1 MGDYLRGVNFVA
13 LELSFMIKTPTSINT
28 SRPSFRILIRSLL
41 AAMFLFAWQ
50 GKLELNAADADLILI
65 NGKVV
70 TVDQS
75 MPNAEAI
82 AIKEGKIL
90 KVGTTKEILLE
101 KAAGT
106 KVIDLKGKLVVPG
119 FIESHAHLTGI
130 GRMLMN
136 LDLTATKSWDEIVA
150 IVKASADKAKPG
162 EWIIGR
168 GWHQSLWKNKPVP
181 DFDGY
186 PIHDKLSEV
195 SPNNPVLLTH
205 RSGHMSFANQRAM
218 LEAGVSRGTSPP
230 EGGEIPRNKE
240 GDPIGVFRETA
251 QGLISR
257 ALAKS
262 REGMSAADLDK
273 EFNSYVEAAQR
284 ECLKFGV
291 TTFVDAG
298 MPVKDALR
306 MKALVDR
313 DRLILRTWIMLRT
326 SNAALERG
334 IPSIKKI
341 RGYGGKRLDVGG
353 IKQMVDGALGAHG
366 AWLLEPYE
374 DLAESTGLV
383 VTPVETIR
391 GAAQLAFENDMQLCV
406 HAIGDRANREML
418 DLFETFYKKAGDR
431 KLRWRVEHVQHL
443 HPDDIPR
450 FGEMGVIASMQGVHC
465 TSDGPFVPS
474 RLGQKRSEEGA
485 YVWKSLLNSGAVIAN
500 GSDAPV
506 EPINPILGFYSTTTR
521 QMKNGKVFYEKQKLS
536 RLETLRSYTL
546 DAAFAIFQEKNR
558 GSISAGKL
566 ADLVVLSKDIITVP
580 DDEIKSAK
588 VTHTFVGGDLVYES
602 K

>member
-1 MGDYLRGVNFVA
+1 MNKNPA
-13 LELSFMIKTPTSINT
+13 SINT
-28 SRPSFRILIRSLL
+28 SRFSFRILIRSFL

-50 GKLELNAADADLILI
+50 GNLELNAADADLILI

-136 LDLTATKSWDEIVA
+136 LDLTETKNWDEIVA
-150 IVKASADKAKPG
+150 MVKASADKAKPG

-218 LEAGVSRGTSPP
+218 LEAGVSRGTTPP

-257 ALAKS
+257 ALTKS
-262 REGMSAADLDK
+262 REGMSAADLNQ

-298 MPVKDALR
+298 MPVNDALR

-326 SNAALERG
+326 SNAALKRG

-391 GAAQLAFENDMQLCV
+391 GAAQLAFENDLQLCV

-431 KLRWRVEHVQHL
+431 KLRWRVEHAQHL
-443 HPDDIPR
+443 NPDDIPR
-450 FGEMGVIASMQGVHC
+450 FGKMGVIASMQGVHC

-521 QMKNGKVFYEKQKLS
+521 QMKNGKVFYEKQKLT
-536 RLETLRSYTL
+536 RLESLRSYTL

-566 ADLVVLSKDIITVP
+566 ADLVVLSKDIMTVP

>member
-1 MGDYLRGVNFVA
+1 MHKIIWSFVLNSITTRLSLTAA
-13 LELSFMIKTPTSINT
+13 LLTAFHFSLPNSSELH
-28 SRPSFRILIRSLL
+28 
-41 AAMFLFAWQ
+41 
-50 GKLELNAADADLILI
+50 AADADLILI

-70 TVDQS
+70 TVDES
-75 MPNAEAI
+75 VPTAEAI
-82 AIKEGKIL
+82 AMKDGKITR
-90 KVGTTKEILLE
+90 VGTTKEVLLE
-101 KAAGT
+101 KSNRT
-106 KVIDLKGKLVVPG
+106 KVMDLKGKLIVPG

-136 LDLTATKSWDEIVA
+136 LDLTQTKSWDEIVA
-150 IVKASADKAKPG
+150 MVKTAADKAKPG

-168 GWHQSLWKNKPVP
+168 GWHQSLWKDKPVP

-186 PIHDKLSEV
+186 PIHDQLSKI

-218 LEAGVSRGTSPP
+218 LEAGVSRGTIPP

-262 REGMSAADLDK
+262 REGMSAGDFNK
-273 EFNSYVEAAQR
+273 EFNDYIEIAQR
-284 ECLKFGV
+284 ECLKYGV

-298 MPVKDALR
+298 MSVNDALR

-313 DRLILRTWIMLRT
+313 DRLIMRTWVMLRT
-326 SNAALERG
+326 SNAALKQG
-334 IPSIKKI
+334 IPSIRKI
-341 RGYGGKRLDVGG
+341 RGYGGNRLDVGG

-374 DLAESTGLV
+374 DLADSTGLV

-391 GAAQLAFENDMQLCV
+391 GAAQLAFENDLQLCV

-418 DLFETFYKKAGDR
+418 DLFETFYRKAGDR
-431 KLRWRVEHVQHL
+431 KLRWRVEHAQHL
-443 HPDDIPR
+443 NPDDIPR
-450 FGEMGVIASMQGVHC
+450 FGKMGVIASMQGIHC

-474 RLGQKRSEEGA
+474 RLGVKRSEEGA
-485 YVWKSLLNSGAVIAN
+485 YVWKSLLESGAVIAN

-506 EPINPILGFYSTTTR
+506 EPVNPVLGFYSTTTR
-521 QMKNGKVFYEKQKLS
+521 KMKNGEVFYEKQKLS
-536 RLETLRSYTL
+536 RLETLKSYTL

-558 GSISAGKL
+558 GSISTGKL
-566 ADLVVLSKDIITVP
+566 ADLVVLSKDIMTIP

-588 VTHTFVGGDLVYES
+588 VTHTFVGGELVYEA